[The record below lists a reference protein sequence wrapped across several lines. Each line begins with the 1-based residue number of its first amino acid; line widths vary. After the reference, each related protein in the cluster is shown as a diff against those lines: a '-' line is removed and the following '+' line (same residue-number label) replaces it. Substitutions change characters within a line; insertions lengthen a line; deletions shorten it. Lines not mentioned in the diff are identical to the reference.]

1 MLERDE
7 AGEMRYALRV
17 SADVLGSD
25 GSSSMASVCAGSL
38 ALMGCGAPIREAV
51 AGVAMGLI
59 SDDAAESAEEPRDL
73 ILTDI
78 LGAEDRF
85 GDLDMKVSG
94 PRDGVTAYEMDT
106 KRADGIAV
114 HTIERV
120 LYRARD
126 ARATILDAMKQCGLD
141 GKRELPTH
149 APRVSAVPV
158 RGEQVRG
165 LMRDRGVC
173 RAECAAKACAVT

>member
-7 AGEMRYALRV
+7 AGELRYALRV

-25 GSSSMASVCAGSL
+25 GSRSMASVCAGSL

-85 GDLDMKVSG
+85 GDLDMKVAG
-94 PRDGVTAYEMDT
+94 PRDGVTACEMDT
-106 KRADGIAV
+106 SVRTASPCTRSSACSTG
-114 HTIERV
+114 
-120 LYRARD
+120 
-126 ARATILDAMKQCGLD
+126 RAT
-141 GKRELPTH
+141 P
-149 APRVSAVPV
+149 APRSST
-158 RGEQVRG
+158 R
-165 LMRDRGVC
+165 
-173 RAECAAKACAVT
+173 